1 MFIILIFILF
11 NFIISV
17 ISDLILNFLSRQ
29 SYSSKLIQ
37 SLKTYFYEQSALTSS
52 VYAGLTV
59 IITLII
65 TILISKLLLKFYI
78 PNNNKELI
86 KFIILAFI
94 IGFISDFIIYKF
106 KIFGNSLNTY
116 YSLTTPGFWG
126 AMAFIFSITISYIL
140 MKILF

>member
-17 ISDLILNFLSRQ
+17 ISDLILNFLSGQ

-37 SLKTYFYEQSALTSS
+37 SLKTYFSEQSALLSS

-116 YSLTTPGFWG
+116 YSLTMPGFWG